1 MVRIFLAITWIKQT
15 FCNFFLYNK
24 IYVRLI
30 ILLGWLLF
38 LNRSFT
44 INVETRAQVDDSN
57 DIWYFFFFLK
67 SGYIWARTIV
77 LCMGGGLYVIKK
89 LFLYEKHFK
98 HVLPDNLNLLCTGIS
113 PNRKYCTSSIVF
125 GDKLKSKIE
134 RKIMTRK

>member
-1 MVRIFLAITWIKQT
+1 MYNYIGEWSEFFLAITWIKQT

-77 LCMGGGLYVIKK
+77 LCMGGGCMLLKSCFYMKSTSSMSFPIIWIFYVPVSLPTGNIVQVQ
-89 LFLYEKHFK
+89 LFL
-98 HVLPDNLNLLCTGIS
+98 VIN
-113 PNRKYCTSSIVF
+113 
-125 GDKLKSKIE
+125 
-134 RKIMTRK
+134 